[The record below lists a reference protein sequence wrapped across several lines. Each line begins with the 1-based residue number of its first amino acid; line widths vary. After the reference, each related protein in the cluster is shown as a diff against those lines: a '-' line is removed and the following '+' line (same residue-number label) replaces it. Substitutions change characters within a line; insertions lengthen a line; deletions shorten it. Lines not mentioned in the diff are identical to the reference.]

1 MVHAE
6 PCITQFELKELK
18 TVDLRVTARML
29 KQFAGVF
36 GQSPEC

>member
-18 TVDLRVTARML
+18 TVDLRVTARTL
-29 KQFAGVF
+29 KQSVAAFLERL
-36 GQSPEC
+36 EC